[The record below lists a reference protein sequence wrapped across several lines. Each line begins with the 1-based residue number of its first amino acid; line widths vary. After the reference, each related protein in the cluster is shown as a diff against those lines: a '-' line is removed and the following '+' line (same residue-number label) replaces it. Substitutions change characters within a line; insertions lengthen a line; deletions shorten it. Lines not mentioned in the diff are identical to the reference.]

1 MSRQLTPKPRRIA
14 LVDVNSFYVSCERVF
29 DPRLDGRPGVVL
41 SNNDGCVVARSD
53 EAKQLGIEM
62 GTPWFQLAAQA
73 DRWGLWHRSSNY
85 ELYGNLSERFN
96 RLLTRYSAWQEI
108 YSVDESWLGLV
119 GGVDELI
126 EVGRTIRAQ
135 VQQQI
140 GLPVCVGIASSK
152 TLAKV
157 ANKGAKKHKQ
167 LGGVVHWDVYPDEQ
181 KTRIL
186 DSLAVDD
193 LWGVAGR
200 TKKRLAE
207 LDVHTARE
215 LRDADPRL
223 IRKRFSVV
231 LQRTVYELR
240 GIPCIPFES
249 ERAMKDQLIY
259 SRMFGQPVKTAAEM
273 RQALSIYAQQA
284 SRRLR
289 KQGSMAKQLQVFAA
303 TSMHSQRLYVSHH
316 RSVRLPVPADDP
328 ITLAKVAIAALEHEL
343 VDGAWYVRAGIVLID
358 LIPKASHAV
367 LEPFV
372 PAFEQRDLGQLLD
385 RVNLRHGRGALGVGM
400 AGLKGGPVWQMR
412 RETLSPRYTTHWN
425 ELAVAKAV

>member
-1 MSRQLTPKPRRIA
+1 MSRRGPRRIA

-29 DPRLDGRPGVVL
+29 DPRLVGRPGVVL

-53 EAKQLGIEM
+53 EAKALGIEM

-73 DRWGLWHRSSNY
+73 PHWGLWHRSSNY
-85 ELYGNLSERFN
+85 ELYGDLSARVM
-96 RLLTRYSAWQEI
+96 LLLARYSAWQEV
-108 YSVDESWLGLV
+108 YSIDESFIGLA
-119 GGVDELI
+119 GDVDELT
-126 EVGRTIRAQ
+126 ELGRRIRAEVRQ
-135 VQQQI
+135 HI

-157 ANKGAKKHKQ
+157 ANKGAKKHKH

-181 KTRIL
+181 QTRIL
-186 DSLAVDD
+186 DSLEVDE

-215 LRDADPRL
+215 LRDSDPRL
-223 IRKRFSVV
+223 IRKKCSVV

-240 GIPCIPFES
+240 GTPCIPFES
-249 ERAMKDQLIY
+249 ERAAKDQLIY
-259 SRMFGQPVKTAAEM
+259 SRMFGQPVKTASEM

-289 KQGSMAKQLQVFAA
+289 KQGSVAKQLQVFAA
-303 TSMHSQRLYVSHH
+303 TSMHSPRPYVSHH

-328 ITLAKVAIAALEHEL
+328 ITLTKAAIAALEHEL
-343 VDGAWYVRAGIVLID
+343 VDGAWYVRAGLVLID
-358 LIPKASHAV
+358 LTPKASHAM
-367 LEPFV
+367 LDPFV
-372 PAFEQRDLGQLLD
+372 PAFEQRNLGQLLD
-385 RVNLRHGRGALGVGM
+385 QVNREQGKGIIGVGM
-400 AGLKGGPVWQMR
+400 AGLKGGPVWKMR
-412 RETLSPRYTTHWN
+412 REQLSPRYTTHWN
-425 ELAVAKAV
+425 ELAIAKAV

>member
-1 MSRQLTPKPRRIA
+1 M
-14 LVDVNSFYVSCERVF
+14 
-29 DPRLDGRPGVVL
+29 L

-53 EAKQLGIEM
+53 EAKALGIEM

-73 DRWGLWHRSSNY
+73 PGWDLWHRSSNY
-85 ELYGNLSERFN
+85 ELYGDLSERVMK
-96 RLLTRYSAWQEI
+96 LLARYSAWQEV
-108 YSVDESWLGLV
+108 YSIDESFIGLA
-119 GGVDELI
+119 GDVDELTAL
-126 EVGRTIRAQ
+126 GHRIRAEVRQ
-135 VQQQI
+135 HV

-157 ANKGAKKHKQ
+157 ANKGAKKHKG

-186 DSLAVDD
+186 DSLEVDE

-200 TKKRLAE
+200 TKKRLAV

-215 LRDADPRL
+215 LRDADPKL

-249 ERAMKDQLIY
+249 ERAQKDQLIY

-289 KQGSMAKQLQVFAA
+289 KQGSVAKQLQVFAA
-303 TSMHSQRLYVSHH
+303 TSMHSPRPYVSHY
-316 RSVRLPVPADDP
+316 RSVRLHVPADDP
-328 ITLAKVAIAALEHEL
+328 ITLTKAAIAALEQEL
-343 VDGAWYVRAGIVLID
+343 VDGAWYVRAGIVLTDIT
-358 LIPKASHAV
+358 PKGSHAM

-372 PAFEQRDLGQLLD
+372 PAFEQRNLGQLLD
-385 RVNLRHGRGALGVGM
+385 RVNSRHGRGAVGVGM
-400 AGLKGGPVWQMR
+400 AGLKGCPVWQMR
-412 RETLSPRYTTHWN
+412 REKLSPRYTTHWD
-425 ELAVAKAV
+425 ELAIAKAV

>member
-1 MSRQLTPKPRRIA
+1 MSSRGPRRIA

-29 DPRLDGRPGVVL
+29 DPRLVGRPGVVL

-73 DRWGLWHRSSNY
+73 PRWGLWHRSSNY
-85 ELYGNLSERFN
+85 ELYGDLSARVMK
-96 RLLTRYSAWQEI
+96 LLARHSAWQEV
-108 YSVDESWLGLV
+108 YSIDESFIGLA
-119 GGVDELI
+119 GDVDELT
-126 EVGRTIRAQ
+126 EVGRRIRAEVRQ
-135 VQQQI
+135 HV

-186 DSLAVDD
+186 DSLEVDE

-215 LRDADPRL
+215 LRDADPKL
-223 IRKRFSVV
+223 IRKKFSVV

-240 GIPCIPFES
+240 GTSCIPFES
-249 ERAMKDQLIY
+249 ARAAKDQLIY
-259 SRMFGQPVKTAAEM
+259 SRMFGQPVKTRAEM
-273 RQALSIYAQQA
+273 HQALSIYAQQA

-289 KQGSMAKQLQVFAA
+289 KQGSVAKQLQVFAA
-303 TSMHSQRLYVSHH
+303 TSMHSSRTYVSHF
-316 RSVRLPVPADDP
+316 RSVRLPMPADDP
-328 ITLAKVAIAALEHEL
+328 ITLTKAAIAALEHEL

-358 LIPKASHAV
+358 ITPKASHAM
-367 LEPFV
+367 LESFV
-372 PAFEQRDLGQLLD
+372 PAFEQRNLGQLLD
-385 RVNLRHGRGALGVGM
+385 QVNRKQGKGAIGIGM
-400 AGLKGGPVWQMR
+400 AGLNGGPVWKMR
-412 RETLSPRYTTHWN
+412 RDQLSPRYTTHWN
-425 ELAVAKAV
+425 ELAIAKAV